1 MAKKNRNPFDAT
13 EAFQKALKE
22 LNLKYPECA
31 NKLTKVGDRYVAV
44 LNKDYWPQAAFPDRV
59 TATYQNTARYFAE
72 RMFGKDLLPNGT
84 MHKDNIVMIAFNDQT
99 IAKYFMDFAK
109 DPDEQTYVNFV
120 RALKKAAGQDD
131 GKRNYFPL
139 LIQDYV
145 QRHFDDPG
153 FLRDPMKP
161 LFDRF
166 EKDYNDRKN
175 PNTDMMDILSYSD
188 AYGKMAE
195 GHASRLMVK
204 NMVDNVAY
212 EEVCQTHLP
221 RPVEL
226 TVGYTLTGF
235 RHPAG
240 DYQRILMPL
249 IVNDGKEDARMVDIT
264 YKDYYNM
271 YHGMTDDERSDL
283 RLRMHT
289 SDTNQRASDYLKEML
304 LAKQGEPMSRDAYNF
319 LSDLS
324 YMHSYG
330 DEGIRQAFLN
340 IRLAKAQDE
349 IANIPRSVRWSLA
362 QTRFDECAVF
372 MQEICNDDV
381 SHVRD
386 KVYTLEDITD
396 LCFEHI
402 PSEDGKSVFFRVET
416 GIHEC
421 STGDYAHHVAGD
433 GLEGQE
439 VRTLGV
445 LLDKDPEKCRLLYR
459 HEHRME
465 NGQNY
470 HTVLGRQIDELSQGE
485 MKGLFDALKKVREQ
499 HRTLPMVIDEDVY
512 IEGEEDPLYSI
523 STKEPYDGEQHSVA
537 DEHNVEEVRKSGN
550 EYLFNDYDDAI
561 LFAYDNTK
569 ILTTRGQIIPIG
581 ASPFI
586 SHNKFNWKVSYNGD
600 NLGLKALAEAHH
612 GECET
617 HLDDG
622 APVIVARFHR
632 REDAKAYR
640 DDTTNISPTDNRLTR
655 AVDAA
660 VERITSTNATAFTRM
675 QLARIGY
682 ETCAFNGPLAAREA
696 TERFIEVLQKDER
709 LKGVEPAWIDS
720 AVKDIRDLAK
730 GREIKVEDKEASI
743 KY

>member
-1 MAKKNRNPFDAT
+1 MTKKNDNPFNASRT
-13 EAFQKALKE
+13 FEAVLRE
-22 LNLKYPECA
+22 HHLIYPECA
-31 NKLTKVGDRYVAV
+31 NKLTKVGDKYIAV
-44 LNKDYWPQAAFPDRV
+44 LNKDYWPKTSLADKV
-59 TATYQNTARYFAE
+59 TSAHQNTARYFGE
-72 RMFGKDLLPNGT
+72 HMHGEDLMPFGIG
-84 MHKDNIVMIAFNDQT
+84 HKDNIVMYAFSDKND
-99 IAKYFMDFAK
+99 AMYFMDFVK
-109 DPDEQTYVNFV
+109 DPEGKTYEQFV
-120 RALKKAAGQDD
+120 SALEKAAGKNN
-131 GKRNYFPL
+131 GKRNYLPML
-139 LIQDYV
+139 LQSYV

-153 FLRDPMKP
+153 FLREPMKP
-161 LFDRF
+161 LFDRL
-166 EKDYNDRKN
+166 EKDYNEWKN
-175 PNTDMMDILSYSD
+175 PNTDMVDILSHSD
-188 AYGKMAE
+188 AYRAMAE
-195 GHASRLMVK
+195 RHAGHLMV
-204 NMVDNVAY
+204 NSIIDNTTFDVP
-212 EEVCQTHLP
+212 CQTHLP

-226 TVGYTLTGF
+226 AVGYTLTGF

-240 DYQRILMPL
+240 DSQRILMPL
-249 IVNDGKEDARMVDIT
+249 IVKDGKEVARMTDIV
-264 YKDYYNM
+264 YKDYYEM

-289 SDTNQRASDYLKEML
+289 SDTMQRAGDYVKEML
-304 LAKQGEPMSRDAYNF
+304 LAKKGEPMTRDAYNF

-324 YMHSYG
+324 YMKSDG
-330 DEGIRQAFLN
+330 NAEMRQLWLN
-340 IRLAKAQDE
+340 MLLAKAQKE
-349 IANIPRSVRWSLA
+349 IAAAPRSVRWSSAHARL
-362 QTRFDECAVF
+362 DECAAF
-372 MQEICNDDV
+372 MKEICNDEV
-381 SHVRD
+381 THVKD
-386 KVYTLEDITD
+386 KVYTIEDITD

-421 STGDYAHHVAGD
+421 LTGNYAHHVAGD
-433 GLEGQE
+433 GLEGKE

-445 LLDKDPEKCRLLYR
+445 LLAKNPEKCRLLYR

-485 MKGLFDALKKVREQ
+485 MKGLFDAFKEVREQ
-499 HRTLPMVIDEDVY
+499 RRTLPMVIDEDVY
-512 IEGEEDPLYSI
+512 TEGREDPLYSI
-523 STKEPYDGEQHSVA
+523 SSEEPYDGEQHSVA
-537 DEHNVEEVRKSGN
+537 DEHNVDEVRKSGN

-569 ILTTRGQIIPIG
+569 ILTSRGQIIPIG
-581 ASPFI
+581 ESPI
-586 SHNKFNWKVSYNGD
+586 LSQNKFNWKVSYNGD
-600 NLGLKALAEAHH
+600 NLGLKALTEAHH

-622 APVIVARFHR
+622 APVIIARFHS

-660 VERITSTNATAFTRM
+660 VERITSTTATAFTRM

-682 ETCAFNGPLAAREA
+682 ETYAFNGPLAAREA
-696 TERFIEVLQKDER
+696 TERFITILQKDER

-720 AVKDIRDLAK
+720 AVKDIRDFAK
-730 GREIKVEDKEASI
+730 GKEIAVEREASI